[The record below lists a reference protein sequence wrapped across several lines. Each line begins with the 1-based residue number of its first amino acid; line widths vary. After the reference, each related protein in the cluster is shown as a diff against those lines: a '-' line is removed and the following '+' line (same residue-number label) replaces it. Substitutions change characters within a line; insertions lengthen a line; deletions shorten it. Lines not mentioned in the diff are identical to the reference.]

1 MANPQSPEIR
11 LQHVWSV
18 VVDTPDLL
26 LILKA
31 LDGRLTEEEDQ
42 SAIELGDRLTELR
55 GKALVSA
62 SRDGVR
68 LLDVIAEKRSRGH
81 G

>member
-18 VVDTPDLL
+18 VVETKDLV

-31 LDGRLTEEEDQ
+31 LGGRLTEEEDQ
-42 SAIELGDRLTELR
+42 AASDLGDRLTELR
-55 GKALVSA
+55 GKALLYA
-62 SRDGVR
+62 ARDGER
-68 LLDVIAEKRSRGH
+68 LLDIIAEKRSKEDD
-81 G
+81 

>member
-68 LLDVIAEKRSRGH
+68 LLDVIAEKRSRGN